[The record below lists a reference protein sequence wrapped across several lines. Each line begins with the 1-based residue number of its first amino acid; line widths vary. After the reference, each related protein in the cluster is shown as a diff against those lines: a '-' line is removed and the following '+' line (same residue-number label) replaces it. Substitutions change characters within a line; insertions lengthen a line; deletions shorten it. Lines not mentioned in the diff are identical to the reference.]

1 VNKNNLLTA
10 GLIAYLCEG
19 TKLRKNNKYKNT
31 YYYSIEFTNSDP
43 FLIKLFVEF
52 LRTIVIIK
60 EPKLKCQIFIYND
73 LKKEDLESFWSKI
86 TGIKLSNFNKTIIL
100 KPKNMTNK
108 LNLRGTCKLR
118 YHDKSAFL
126 KLNKLIIKNIG
137 AELNLI
143 K

>member
-1 VNKNNLLTA
+1 MA

-43 FLIKLFVEF
+43 VLVKLFIEF
-52 LRTIVIIK
+52 LRKIIK
-60 EPKLKCQIFIYND
+60 IDEPKLKCQIFIYND
-73 LKKEDLESFWSKI
+73 LIKEDLEGFWSKI
-86 TGIKLSNFNKTIIL
+86 TGIKLNNFNKTIIL
-100 KPKNMTNK
+100 RPKNMTNK

-118 YHDKSAFL
+118 YYNKNAFL
-126 KLNKLIIKNIG
+126 KLNELIIKNIG
-137 AELNLI
+137 VESNLI